1 MKITVSV
8 FNMYNS
14 RYLVLDDEK
23 NEATFN
29 GQKVNI
35 DIKPFASRLLAIVS
49 SWDERMVNEMVL
61 DGESY
66 FVKIEKDGKVYTYE
80 GRNKFPVNYRDFV
93 GLLRENKL
101 W

>member
-8 FNMYNS
+8 FNMYKS
-14 RYLVLDDEK
+14 RYIVLDDEK

-29 GQKVNI
+29 GKKVEL
-35 DIKPFASRLLAIVS
+35 DIPPFASKLLTIIS
-49 SWDERMVNEMVL
+49 SWDNRMVNDMVL

-66 FVKIEKDGKVYTYE
+66 SVKVEKDGKVYNYE
-80 GRNKFPVNYRDFV
+80 GRNKFPLNYRDFID
-93 GLLRENKL
+93 LLRDNNL

>member
-1 MKITVSV
+1 MKITVSI

-14 RYLVLDDEK
+14 KYLVLDDEK

-29 GQKVNI
+29 GKKI
-35 DIKPFASRLLAIVS
+35 DLDIPPFASRLLTIIS
-49 SWDERMVNEMVL
+49 SWDHKMINDMIL

-66 FVKIEKDGKVYTYE
+66 YVKVEKDGKVYTYE
-80 GRNKFPVNYRDFV
+80 GRNKFPINYRDFV
-93 GLLRENKL
+93 ELLRTHNL